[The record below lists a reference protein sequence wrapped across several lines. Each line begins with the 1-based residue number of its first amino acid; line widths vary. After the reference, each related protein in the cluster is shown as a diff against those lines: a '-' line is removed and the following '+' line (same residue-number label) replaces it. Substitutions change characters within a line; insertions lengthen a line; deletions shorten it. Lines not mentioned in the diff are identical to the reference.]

1 MKLSKKTVITALLL
15 VGCFATV
22 FAQMTPPTPPTPLTL
37 LTPPGAVELTRK
49 SPTSM
54 TNESTHGPF
63 GTDVDD
69 YLDVNEWSNVKPEKV
84 FGFLSYGRNNTDTP
98 DPNEI
103 RFGLAGQVAGKFY
116 LGGFLEGAGYSWTS
130 EKATEK
136 KGKNKN
142 TTTTQTAA
150 SPSVMSGSLLF
161 GFNNIGVMGSL
172 TYKPGGTSNF
182 TQIDTVNKTKNIYNK
197 FDLEV
202 GLKAGMNIKGPNDML
217 FKTSAELAL
226 TSNVDNWRIE
236 STGSSKWHTMQNDN
250 THTLLLNGGVSFDFA
265 HNGSVTQ
272 GASFGLN
279 TAWKIY
285 PTLTKENT
293 QIKTAIKEYG
303 KLDDTIALNSAW
315 QLTYEPE
322 ESKVVLKAKVG
333 LPIAF
338 HFNNS
343 YDYQKTTDSS
353 GEKKVYNTSP
363 IYKTDIGF
371 KPTVSVGLTYAPV
384 SKFRLNLGAKF
395 NAPTFGWQIK
405 TTKQRDS
412 NGKLLSDDSVNK
424 TVTWQF
430 NNNSSGKIEVGTG
443 FTWLISQNITFDAY
457 WNLGT
462 DLLKTNFRVKLS
474 GTNTIWETLNKLVA
488 HDIGFL
494 LSVKL

>member
-1 MKLSKKTVITALLL
+1 MKLSKKALITALLL

-22 FAQMTPPTPPTPLTL
+22 FAQVLPPTPPTPPTLSPI
-37 LTPPGAVELTRK
+37 PEAVESTRK
-49 SPTSM
+49 SPASM
-54 TNESTHGPF
+54 TNGSTHGLF

-84 FGFLSYGRNNTDTP
+84 FGFLSYGWMGT
-98 DPNEI
+98 NEI
-103 RFGLAGQVAGKFY
+103 KFGLAGQVADKFY
-116 LGGFLEGAGYSWTS
+116 LGGFLEGEGYSWTS
-130 EKATEK
+130 EKDTKK
-136 KGKNKN
+136 KGKDKN
-142 TTTTQTAA
+142 TTTTRT
-150 SPSVMSGSLLF
+150 SSTTGVSGSLLF

-172 TYKPGGTSNF
+172 TYTPTDTTKNF
-182 TQIDTVNKTKNIYNK
+182 TTSDTVNKTKNIYNK
-197 FDLEV
+197 FNLEV

-236 STGSSKWHTMQNDN
+236 STGSSKWHQMKNDN

-285 PTLTKENT
+285 PTLTEENT
-293 QIKTAIKEYG
+293 KGKTATKVYG
-303 KLDDTIALNSAW
+303 KLDDTIALDSAW

-338 HFNNS
+338 HFNNN
-343 YDYQKTTDSS
+343 YDYEKKTDSS
-353 GEKKVYNTSP
+353 GEKKQYNISR
-363 IYKTDIGF
+363 IYTTDIGF

-395 NAPTFGWQIK
+395 NAPTFGWQIT
-405 TTKQRDS
+405 TTKTRDS
-412 NGKLLSDDSVNK
+412 NGKLTSDDSVDK
-424 TVTWQF
+424 KVVWQF
-430 NNNSSGKIEVGTG
+430 NNNNSGKIEVGTG

-457 WNLGT
+457 WNLGK
-462 DLLKTNFRVKLS
+462 DLLNNNFRVTLS
-474 GTNTIWETLNKLVA
+474 GAGTDTIWTTLNKLVA

>member
-22 FAQMTPPTPPTPLTL
+22 FAQMPP
-37 LTPPGAVELTRK
+37 LTPPPSPPSPPLPDIPEAVESTRK

-54 TNESTHGPF
+54 TNGSTHGLF

-84 FGFLSYGRNNTDTP
+84 FGFLSYGWKNT
-98 DPNEI
+98 NEI
-103 RFGLAGQVAGKFY
+103 KFGLAGQVADKFY
-116 LGGFLEGAGYSWTS
+116 LGGFLEGQGYSWVSIKDTQ
-130 EKATEK
+130 K
-136 KGKNKN
+136 KGKTKNETTTLTN
-142 TTTTQTAA
+142 TTPFAT
-150 SPSVMSGSLLF
+150 SGSLLF

-172 TYKPGGTSNF
+172 TYKPGGPSNF
-182 TQIDTVNKTKNIYNK
+182 TQINTVDKTKNIYNK
-197 FDLEV
+197 FNLEV

-236 STGSSKWHTMQNDN
+236 STGSSKWHQMKNGN

-279 TAWKIY
+279 TAWTIY
-285 PTLTKENT
+285 PTLVEEDTKT
-293 QIKTAIKEYG
+293 KTSKKRYG
-303 KLDDTIALNSAW
+303 KLDDTIALDSAW

-343 YDYQKTTDSS
+343 YDYQKTTNSS

-363 IYKTDIGF
+363 VYTTDIGF
-371 KPTVSVGLTYAPV
+371 KPAVSVGLTYAPV

-395 NAPTFGWQIK
+395 NAPTFGWQIT
-405 TTKQRDS
+405 TTKARDS
-412 NGKLLSDDSVNK
+412 NGKLLSDDSVDK
-424 TVTWQF
+424 KVIWQF
-430 NNNSSGKIEVGTG
+430 NNNNSGKIEVGTG

-457 WNLGT
+457 WDLGT
-462 DLLKTNFRVKLS
+462 GLLNSNFRVNLS
-474 GTNTIWETLNKLVA
+474 GADTIWKTLNKLVA

>member
-1 MKLSKKTVITALLL
+1 MKLSKKALITALLL

-22 FAQMTPPTPPTPLTL
+22 FAQVPPPTPPALSPL
-37 LTPPGAVELTRK
+37 PPLPEAVEPTRK

-54 TNESTHGPF
+54 TNGSTHGLF

-84 FGFLSYGRNNTDTP
+84 FGFLSYGWKDT
-98 DPNEI
+98 NEI
-103 RFGLAGQVAGKFY
+103 KFGLAGQVADKFY
-116 LGGFLEGAGYSWTS
+116 LGGFLEGQGYSWTS
-130 EKATEK
+130 VKDTEK
-136 KGKNKN
+136 KGKDKN
-142 TTTTQTAA
+142 TTTTRT
-150 SPSVMSGSLLF
+150 SSTTGVSGSLLF

-182 TQIDTVNKTKNIYNK
+182 TQINTVNKTKDIYNK

-226 TSNVDNWRIE
+226 TSNVDNWRKE
-236 STGSSKWHTMQNDN
+236 FTGSSKWHQMKNSN
-250 THTLLLNGGVSFDFA
+250 THKLLLNGSVSFDFA

-279 TAWKIY
+279 TAWTIY
-285 PTLTKENT
+285 PTLVEEDTKT
-293 QIKTAIKEYG
+293 KTSKKEYG

-338 HFNNS
+338 HFNNN
-343 YDYQKTTDSS
+343 YDYAKNTDSS
-353 GEKKVYNTSP
+353 GEKKEYNISR
-363 IYKTDIGF
+363 IYTTDIGF

-384 SKFRLNLGAKF
+384 SKFRLNLGANF
-395 NAPTFGWQIK
+395 NAPTFGWQIT
-405 TTKQRDS
+405 TTKARDS

-424 TVTWQF
+424 KVIWQF
-430 NNNSSGKIEVGTG
+430 NNNNSGKIEVGTG

-462 DLLKTNFRVKLS
+462 GLLNSNFRVALS
-474 GTNTIWETLNKLVA
+474 GGDTIWKTLNKLVA